1 MEKGKIRRFSPC
13 IVVHG
18 GAHAVIPDQA
28 VKQLLVDGVKNAAN
42 VGYKVLKEGGSNA
55 AIDAVE
61 AAIRVFEDNALF
73 NCGYGSKLNALGR
86 VSMDAMMM
94 DGRSIDYGGV
104 CGLRNVANP
113 ITVAKKLMTNSRHC
127 LLTGEGGDMFA
138 QEMGVPF
145 VSDENLITEMRRK
158 QLEAALEAL
167 EVKKMEEK
175 ENNEKLQKEKE
186 DKEEDKKDFDC
197 VNSFET
203 ELQSKPEKREEVKE
217 QDIELVLKMI
227 EEIKNIDEHDTVGA
241 VAIDEFGNVACG
253 TSTGGIS
260 GVHPGRVGDSPIIGC
275 GGYADNEI
283 AAISTTGSGEF
294 ILRCTLASHS
304 MYMMQSGKTPTESVF
319 AALDNMDKRIGG
331 KGGMIVLD
339 CEGNAAIAHSTPHM
353 PWAQRREDVTAFGVY
368 PGDAMAEVYSTEGMK
383 IVEAP
388 GVACKQYSGSNV
400 TSYGIG
406 QDSIGVGMDF

>member
-1 MEKGKIRRFSPC
+1 MEKGKIIRRFSPC

-138 QEMGVPF
+138 REMGVPF

-167 EVKKMEEK
+167 EKKTRK
-175 ENNEKLQKEKE
+175 IL
-186 DKEEDKKDFDC
+186 
-197 VNSFET
+197 
-203 ELQSKPEKREEVKE
+203 
-217 QDIELVLKMI
+217 
-227 EEIKNIDEHDTVGA
+227 TVGA

-368 PGDAMAEVYSTEGMK
+368 PGDAMAE
-383 IVEAP
+383 
-388 GVACKQYSGSNV
+388 
-400 TSYGIG
+400 
-406 QDSIGVGMDF
+406 

>member
-1 MEKGKIRRFSPC
+1 MQRSYEVETDVKTHRRNR
-13 IVVHG
+13 
-18 GAHAVIPDQA
+18 
-28 VKQLLVDGVKNAAN
+28 VD
-42 VGYKVLKEGGSNA
+42 LKEQNLPPA
-55 AIDAVE
+55 APQETDQGPTPDKKQDNPATKAPE
-61 AAIRVFEDNALF
+61 VFEDNALF

-167 EVKKMEEK
+167 EVKMEEK
-175 ENNEKLQKEKE
+175 ENNEKLLKVKE
-186 DKEEDKKDFDC
+186 DKEEKKKDLECMSGF
-197 VNSFET
+197 VT
-203 ELQSKPEKREEVKE
+203 EFLSKSENREEL
-217 QDIELVLKMI
+217 DTELVLKTI

-253 TSTGGIS
+253 TSTGGMT
-260 GVHPGRVGDSPIIGC
+260 GVYHGRVGDSPIIGC

-294 ILRCTLASHS
+294 LLRCTLASHS

-406 QDSIGVGMDF
+406 QDSLVAGMDF